1 MPKSDPVLVRV
12 DKARAVTSMET
23 LGDNLSRLTREGE
36 LCEELPD
43 GKVRCYA
50 CGHRCLIL
58 EGHDGI
64 CRVRFNRG
72 GTLFVPWNYFGALQC
87 DPIEKKPFFHALPGT
102 LAMSFGMLGCDLHCG
117 YCQNWFTSQA
127 LRDPLSTAPAI
138 PMTAERFVELA
149 IQKGADTVT
158 STYNEPLITSEWAV
172 EVFKEARRHG
182 LQTSYVSNGNGTEEV
197 LDYIKP
203 WVDFYKVDLKSFND
217 KNYRQLGGKLDNVL
231 KTVAML
237 YQKGFWLEIVTLFI
251 PGFNDSEE
259 EMRQIAKFLADIS
272 PDIPWH
278 CTAFHPD
285 YKMTDRDYTTMR
297 TIVRACEIGREAGLR
312 YCYAGNLPGHVSDW
326 ENTRCPHCN
335 ELLVERS
342 GFMVQGYWLTA
353 DGKCP
358 KCATV
363 ISGRWDAVK
372 TRAALGQFSSMDRR
386 PHAVKPP

>member
-1 MPKSDPVLVRV
+1 
-12 DKARAVTSMET
+12 
-23 LGDNLSRLTREGE
+23 
-36 LCEELPD
+36 
-43 GKVRCYA
+43 
-50 CGHRCLIL
+50 
-58 EGHDGI
+58 
-64 CRVRFNRG
+64 
-72 GTLFVPWNYFGALQC
+72 
-87 DPIEKKPFFHALPGT
+87 
-102 LAMSFGMLGCDLHCG
+102 
-117 YCQNWFTSQA
+117 
-127 LRDPLSTAPAI
+127 
-138 PMTAERFVELA
+138 
-149 IQKGADTVT
+149 
-158 STYNEPLITSEWAV
+158 
-172 EVFKEARRHG
+172 
-182 LQTSYVSNGNGTEEV
+182 
-197 LDYIKP
+197 
-203 WVDFYKVDLKSFND
+203 
-217 KNYRQLGGKLDNVL
+217 
-231 KTVAML
+231 
-237 YQKGFWLEIVTLFI
+237 
-251 PGFNDSEE
+251 
-259 EMRQIAKFLADIS
+259 MRQIAKFLADIS

-386 PHAVKPP
+386 PHAVKPL